1 MAKIVVSLATG
12 VSVML
17 LIGMLLLTFAGKMAG
32 TSGLP
37 LSLTDDLHL
46 STWSQWWDVRL
57 VVFNDLKH
65 GPGQEE
71 KVWTI
76 KPPAD
81 PDTLEMNEQ
90 QLGDTLGVPSSD
102 VRRMIEDQE
111 DPGTCHHLDAVVR
124 QHEDLRLIAIH
135 EGRGNLPLKRTIRSI

>member
-90 QLGDTLGVPSSD
+90 QLGDTLGVYAH
-102 VRRMIEDQE
+102 IEQ
-111 DPGTCHHLDAVVR
+111 PLHGALTWSVAVSLWYLAALFALLPVLWMVE
-124 QHEDLRLIAIH
+124 QFLRFMR
-135 EGRGNLPLKRTIRSI
+135 E